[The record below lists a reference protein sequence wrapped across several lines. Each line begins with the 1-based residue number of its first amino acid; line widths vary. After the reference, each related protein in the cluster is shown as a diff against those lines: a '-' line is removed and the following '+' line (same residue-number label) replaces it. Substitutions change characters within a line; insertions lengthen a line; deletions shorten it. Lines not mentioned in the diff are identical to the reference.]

1 MFSLRGTWGMEKY
14 KRFIQIVGWWM
25 EVVGNHHHK
34 REEEKEELII
44 IIVQSFGWLE
54 EA

>member
-14 KRFIQIVGWWM
+14 KRFIQVVGWWM
-25 EVVGNHHHK
+25 EVGNHHHK
-34 REEEKEELII
+34 QEEEKEELII

-54 EA
+54 GA